1 MFIGVAIFVG
11 GMIAF
16 FVITRYF
23 KEEQTVP
30 PDEPIPP
37 PANDYIPI
45 LKAINKNIE
54 SQMPEGKVYNRK
66 EYITSAITMLYDEA
80 TDGLNWTSFDLS
92 NDGPN
97 PVYFSV
103 NDWEWAEA
111 PLPVGQTINI
121 DLKKRGAIKKLYLK
135 CDTGETA
142 NVSFYIMK

>member
-11 GMIAF
+11 GMVALIL
-16 FVITRYF
+16 ITKYL
-23 KEEQTVP
+23 KEGEPVP
-30 PDEPIPP
+30 PEEPTPP
-37 PANDYIPI
+37 PNGYIPI

-54 SQMPEGKVYNRK
+54 TQMPEGKVYNRK

-92 NDGPN
+92 NNGPN
-97 PVYFSV
+97 DVYFSV

-111 PLPVGQTINI
+111 PLPVGQTVNI
-121 DLKKRGAIKKLYLK
+121 DLKKRAAIKKVYLK

-142 NVSFYIMK
+142 NVAFYIMK